1 MDDLAAEVWARSRSK
16 TRNNTEQRRETS
28 LTPPSYSVVENK
40 RGDLVNP
47 VLKVKWPERPA
58 KGRHSVQGYL
68 RRKRAK
74 EHGQKVERTENSSSC
89 SDSIDEADR
98 SAIPVA
104 KKLKSRFVGIKPESK
119 LRTYLKPTESVLY
132 YQQPEE
138 YFTIADIPL
147 SYPLMFAY
155 MSCEGKI
162 YSYRVKE
169 TKGRDGAKMWQVY
182 VKDKNLPDQPVFR
195 SLDAMLNYYHTFAIM
210 FKENGRVESFPIP
223 NH

>member
-1 MDDLAAEVWARSRSK
+1 MGDFAAESSSRSRSK
-16 TRNNTEQRRETS
+16 TRNKTARRRKTS
-28 LTPPSYSVVENK
+28 LTPPSYSVEENK
-40 RGDLVNP
+40 RGDLINP

-58 KGRHSVQGYL
+58 KGRHSMQYYL

-74 EHGQKVERTENSSSC
+74 EQGQEMERKVTSSSC
-89 SDSIDEADR
+89 SDKAGASG
-98 SAIPVA
+98 IPVA
-104 KKLKSRFVGIKPESK
+104 RKLKSRFVGIKPVSELIS
-119 LRTYLKPTESVLY
+119 YLKPTESVLY
-132 YQQPEE
+132 YQQPNE

-162 YSYRVKE
+162 YSYRVRE
-169 TKGRDGAKMWQVY
+169 TKGRDGTKMWQVY

-195 SLDAMLNYYHTFAIM
+195 SLDAMLTYYHTFAIM

-223 NH
+223 SH